1 MISKV
6 LILAGSLK
14 GEAQRVFL
22 VERVI
27 RGMHDNS
34 KLRQQDY

>member
-1 MISKV
+1 MMSIV

-14 GEAQRVFL
+14 GKAQRVFL
-22 VERVI
+22 VERMI
-27 RGMHDNS
+27 RCMHDNS

>member
-1 MISKV
+1 MMSKV
-6 LILAGSLK
+6 LILPGSLK

-27 RGMHDNS
+27 RSMHNNS
-34 KLRQQDY
+34 KLRQQDH